1 MNSVTGPLLPNGYL
15 AVGLVLPDRVIPTL
29 LAEAKARTYT
39 GVFNRVGG
47 GDDSYRQQSRVDSA
61 ALSPALL
68 ELRKALAVVIGMLHP
83 GWKPGVFSFM
93 RSKPGGTEQ
102 EAHQDYQGDDIAR
115 ARAAHPGGVPASM
128 VLALQP
134 NTRLRVFDGCFAARD
149 DSKERI
155 VEIPVGFCLIFRGDL
170 IHSGVAFIKTNYR
183 VHCYLSYDD
192 VHWTPDV
199 VQNVL
204 PSHGVCGF
212 CGVKMLKGPGLRKHR
227 YLCEQNP
234 DGASNRLK
242 RKREGKEGVFKCELC
257 PNVEYPVA
265 SSLRSHKS
273 RVHGSGQ

>member
-1 MNSVTGPLLPNGYL
+1 MNSVTGPSLPNGYL

-102 EAHQDYQGDDIAR
+102 EA
-115 ARAAHPGGVPASM
+115 S
-128 VLALQP
+128 
-134 NTRLRVFDGCFAARD
+134 FAAQYEASSLRQMLRCQGRQQRAHCGN
-149 DSKERI
+149 SH
-155 VEIPVGFCLIFRGDL
+155 L
-170 IHSGVAFIKTNYR
+170 IHSGVAFIKSNYR

-199 VQNVL
+199 VQNAL

>member
-15 AVGLVLPDRVIPTL
+15 AVGLVLPDCVIPTL

-102 EAHQDYQGDDIAR
+102 ETHQDYQGDGIAR

-155 VEIPVGFCLIFRGDL
+155 VEIP
-170 IHSGVAFIKTNYR
+170 
-183 VHCYLSYDD
+183 
-192 VHWTPDV
+192 
-199 VQNVL
+199 
-204 PSHGVCGF
+204 
-212 CGVKMLKGPGLRKHR
+212 
-227 YLCEQNP
+227 NP

-265 SSLRSHKS
+265 RSLRSHKS

>member
-47 GDDSYRQQSRVDSA
+47 CDDSYRQQSRVDSA

-83 GWKPGVFSFM
+83 GWKPGIFSFM
-93 RSKPGGTEQ
+93 RSKPGEIEQ
-102 EAHQDYQGDDIAR
+102 EARQDYQGDDIAR

-128 VLALQP
+128 
-134 NTRLRVFDGCFAARD
+134 
-149 DSKERI
+149 
-155 VEIPVGFCLIFRGDL
+155 
-170 IHSGVAFIKTNYR
+170 
-183 VHCYLSYDD
+183 
-192 VHWTPDV
+192 
-199 VQNVL
+199 
-204 PSHGVCGF
+204 
-212 CGVKMLKGPGLRKHR
+212 
-227 YLCEQNP
+227 NP